1 MAHDNSYAQVCSLC
15 CIEDLSP
22 MDAEAKGFKNSNC
35 DGDGG
40 GGHDGSQ
47 CCPSTCVALPSN
59 DGAAFAFFL

>member
-40 GGHDGSQ
+40 RRRRG
-47 CCPSTCVALPSN
+47 VFLF
-59 DGAAFAFFL
+59 AARAVMKGDTFKR